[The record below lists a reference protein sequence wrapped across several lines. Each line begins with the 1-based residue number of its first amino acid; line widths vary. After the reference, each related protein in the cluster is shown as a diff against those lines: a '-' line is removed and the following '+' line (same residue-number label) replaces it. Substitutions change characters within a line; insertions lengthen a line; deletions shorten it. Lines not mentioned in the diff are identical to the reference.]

1 MNRSNLSE
9 EGSSKSGV
17 RTLSSMCQKVI
28 AEMIERYPA
37 ESFVVLEEV
46 HWDAIVRLKY
56 QMTTPKV
63 RVANGSSLSGGRK
76 TPAISLKAM
85 ENIERA
91 NPHLRNSKVVDTLIW
106 RDITDYIFKRNGP
119 SRPAIMSVP
128 WGILVKKM
136 KSISEGLEDLIK
148 QPNGNIE
155 DDGKFISVQTNK
167 LQTYVTQLIETPI
180 SIPLLQQSK
189 IGKALK
195 KFIKECKRNGSA
207 LPPYYPLINTV
218 GNNTANPRFRGKS
231 FLAQLE
237 TILSDWK
244 VIAEKNGAD
253 SVMGRHRNTSK
264 EQHLKDF
271 ETIQNCASW
280 RDLYKS
286 LYERE
291 QITIKNRGANM
302 RKIRE
307 DLDSERPKILSTKT
321 KTGNRRLGERL
332 LNDKPSPFARS
343 TTSTLGKPS
352 KLNMIKQQSMTQQAR
367 MHGSKPGKTS
377 GFGSSVASSSSSGK
391 KRSIRSVVG
400 SSGINLTS
408 KARQR
413 TFALGDGKQMKLP
426 SVKKRR

>member
-1 MNRSNLSE
+1 MNKSNVSE
-9 EGSSKSGV
+9 EGSPKSRV
-17 RTLSSMCQKVI
+17 RTLSCMCQKVI

-63 RVANGSSLSGGRK
+63 RVASGSSLSGGRK
-76 TPAISLKAM
+76 TPAISLNAM
-85 ENIERA
+85 EKIERA
-91 NPHLRNSKVVDTLIW
+91 NPHLRSKVVDTLIW

-119 SRPAIMSVP
+119 SRPAIMAVP

-148 QPNGNIE
+148 QPICNFE
-155 DDGKFISVQTNK
+155 DDGMFISVQTNK
-167 LQTYVTQLIETPI
+167 LQTYVTQLIETPM

-195 KFIKECKRNGSA
+195 KFIKQCKKNGSA

-218 GNNTANPRFRGKS
+218 GNNTTNPRFRGKS

-343 TTSTLGKPS
+343 STSTLGKPS
-352 KLNMIKQQSMTQQAR
+352 KLSTIKQQSMTQQAR

-391 KRSIRSVVG
+391 KRSIGSVG
-400 SSGINLTS
+400 SSGVNLTS

-413 TFALGDGKQMKLP
+413 TFTLGDGKQMKLP
-426 SVKKRR
+426 SAKKRR

>member
-1 MNRSNLSE
+1 MNKSNVSE
-9 EGSSKSGV
+9 EGSPKSRV
-17 RTLSSMCQKVI
+17 RTLSCMCQKVI

-63 RVANGSSLSGGRK
+63 RVASGSSLSGGRK
-76 TPAISLKAM
+76 TPAISLNAM
-85 ENIERA
+85 EKIERA
-91 NPHLRNSKVVDTLIW
+91 NPHLRSKVVDTLIW

-119 SRPAIMSVP
+119 SRPAIMAVP
-128 WGILVKKM
+128 WGLLVKKM

-148 QPNGNIE
+148 QPICNFE

-167 LQTYVTQLIETPI
+167 LQTYVTQLIETPM

-195 KFIKECKRNGSA
+195 KFIKQCKKNGSA

-218 GNNTANPRFRGKS
+218 GNNTTNPRFRGKS

-332 LNDKPSPFARS
+332 FNDKPSPFARS
-343 TTSTLGKPS
+343 STSTLGKPS
-352 KLNMIKQQSMTQQAR
+352 KLSTIKQQSMTQQAR

-391 KRSIRSVVG
+391 KRSIGSVG
-400 SSGINLTS
+400 SSGVNLTS

-426 SVKKRR
+426 SAKKRR